1 VGVGVS
7 VIPGVDVINGVAV
20 GPGVNPGGVAV
31 GPGVGATGQTIL
43 KSASELSIGRKISN
57 TALDGAAKFLL
68 KVKLSVDPL
77 EYGVAAVNPAAI
89 SCVLYEPSPL
99 KPFV

>member
-1 VGVGVS
+1 MGVGVA
-7 VIPGVDVINGVAV
+7 VIPGVGPGVAV

-57 TALDGAAKFLL
+57 TALDGTAKFLL

-89 SCVLYEPSPL
+89 NCVLYDPSPL